1 MCGCKSW
8 TIKKAECPRIDAF
21 ELWCWRRLLRAP
33 WTASGSDQSILK
45 ETSPDYLLEWLML
58 KLKLQYFGHLMWRTD
73 SFEKTLM
80 LGKTKGR
87 RRRGHRGWDGWM
99 ASLTWQIWVWASS
112 GSWCWTGKPGM
123 LQSMGSQCVRHDWV
137 TEQQLESLEPST
149 IILTYSFQK
158 LCICWRKLLIFS
170 HGIFHILD
178 LAACTI
184 RVQFKILLCSLSFL
198 EIGHNE
204 VQRLD
209 SILLQLWLLLRILNR
224 WCRTVPNASH

>member
-1 MCGCKSW
+1 M
-8 TIKKAECPRIDAF
+8 IKEI
-21 ELWCWRRLLRAP
+21 
-33 WTASGSDQSILK
+33 
-45 ETSPDYLLEWLML
+45 SPEYSLEGLI
-58 KLKLQYFGHLMWRTD
+58 LKLQYFGYLIWRAD
-73 SFEKTLM
+73 SLEKTLM
-80 LGKTKGR
+80 KAGGEGDDR
-87 RRRGHRGWDGWM
+87 EWDGWM

>member
-1 MCGCKSW
+1 
-8 TIKKAECPRIDAF
+8 
-21 ELWCWRRLLRAP
+21 
-33 WTASGSDQSILK
+33 
-45 ETSPDYLLEWLML
+45 
-58 KLKLQYFGHLMWRTD
+58 
-73 SFEKTLM
+73 M

-149 IILTYSFQK
+149 MILTYSFQK